1 MPSRDTQMSKPKSML
16 QLLLLPILLARFV
29 SAAAP
34 TIRLGKTT
42 LTGRTIDSFGQEFF
56 GG

>member
-1 MPSRDTQMSKPKSML
+1 ML

-34 TIRLGKTT
+34 TIQLGKTT
-42 LTGRTIDSFGQEFF
+42 LTGRAIDSLGQEFF